1 MTEDDER
8 VDSTRKSTSPYLLLA
23 YPALKKRSRKL
34 QKQKAAI
41 DHILKKIE
49 NMLTALPAPT
59 LEEYKKMI
67 TGQIPVTPEA
77 LLLGALNAVA
87 FQLEE
92 ASYDL
97 EGYFKHSAADLRKGY
112 VDPRLLAH
120 LGVLVVERER
130 KNPPSS
136 AD

>member
-1 MTEDDER
+1 MDT
-8 VDSTRKSTSPYLLLA
+8 TRKSTSPYLLLA

-34 QKQKAAI
+34 KKQKAAI

-49 NMLTALPAPT
+49 NMLAALPAPT

-97 EGYFKHSAADLRKGY
+97 EGYFNHSAADLRKGY

-120 LGVLVVERER
+120 LGVLVVKRER
-130 KNPPSS
+130 RNPPSS